1 MKQRQQQ
8 DKVSL
13 AAKKSVYI
21 SLPFKGDTQAE
32 IISRRLSTTVRRTFY
47 AANLRISFTSFP
59 ALQFHLKDK
68 VPSSAASFCVYSF
81 TCSCGACYI
90 GRTTRHLSV
99 RAREHHPAWLSSGV
113 TKSIKS
119 SVLAHLVDTGHTI
132 DIKQSFQPIYRVKGN
147 QSKLIRHRILATAEA
162 IGIRLFN
169 PPLCAQ
175 KQFVQTLKLPWPS
188 ISSPSPPPIT

>member
-1 MKQRQQQ
+1 MAAALYKRNFYIIYYFHGPTYTVSVIIKNPRFKSSQ
-8 DKVSL
+8 DKMQITNSL
-13 AAKKSVYI
+13 SVIHHQSNYI
-21 SLPFKGDTQAE
+21 T
-32 IISRRLSTTVRRTFY
+32 
-47 AANLRISFTSFP
+47 
-59 ALQFHLKDK
+59 FHLKDK

-99 RAREHHPAWLSSGV
+99 RAREYHPAWLRSGV

-147 QSKLIRHRILATAEA
+147 QSKLIRHRILATAEV

-175 KQFVQTLKLPWPS
+175 KQFVQTLKLPRPS
-188 ISSPSPPPIT
+188 ISPHPHHRLHK

>member
-1 MKQRQQQ
+1 M
-8 DKVSL
+8 
-13 AAKKSVYI
+13 
-21 SLPFKGDTQAE
+21 
-32 IISRRLSTTVRRTFY
+32 
-47 AANLRISFTSFP
+47 
-59 ALQFHLKDK
+59 
-68 VPSSAASFCVYSF
+68 PSSAASFCVYSF

-99 RAREHHPAWLSSGV
+99 RAREHHPVWLSSGI

-147 QSKLIRHRILATAEA
+147 QSKLIRNRILVTAEA

-169 PPLCAQ
+169 PLLCAQ
-175 KQFVQTLKLPWPS
+175 KQLDPKTSMAQDIF
-188 ISSPSPPPIT
+188 PIHTKDYIPDNSELQSLYVV